1 MHALK
6 TLALTALLCAALP
19 ASAEAQKATATKSV
33 VLAPVS
39 SLSAS
44 KPKALTRIEKTIEA
58 GLAKVPKVK
67 VVNAR
72 TAASK
77 AEKAKRPEL
86 RSCEGEPTCLA
97 QLGSLVSAQYTVYAE
112 VGGLGDAQVVYLKL
126 IDVKSAKEIRSTLI
140 ELSSSQDAKAKSAE
154 AAIRLIAPKTYVGSL
169 NIKTSVKGA
178 IIYLD
183 GQKRGTT
190 PSKTISG
197 SVGSHALRVTHPEH
211 RDYVRFV
218 DLAFG
223 KATDITAELQPLPGV
238 EQRLALEG
246 VMGGGA
252 TGLGGPVRETPWYF
266 RWYTIAGGVTAVGVT
281 SAILFSAFGGDID
294 FDTEK
299 SL

>member
-6 TLALTALLCAALP
+6 RLALTALLCAALP
-19 ASAEAQKATATKSV
+19 ASAEAKKAPAAKSV

-44 KPKALTRIEKTIEA
+44 KPKALTKIEKTIEA
-58 GLAKVPKVK
+58 GLAKVPKVT

-72 TAASK
+72 SAAAK
-77 AEKAKRPEL
+77 ADKAKRPEL
-86 RSCEGEPTCLA
+86 RSCEGEPACLA
-97 QLGSLVSAQYTVYAE
+97 ELGTLVSAQYTVYAE

-140 ELSSSQDAKAKSAE
+140 ELSSSQDAKAKSVE
-154 AAIRLIAPKTYVGSL
+154 AAIRLIAPETYVGSL
-169 NIKTSVKGA
+169 QVKTSVKGA

-190 PSKTISG
+190 PSKSISG
-197 SVGSHALRVTHPEH
+197 AVGSHALRVTHPEH

-218 DLAFG
+218 DLEFG
-223 KATDITAELQPLPGV
+223 KATDITAELQALPGV
-238 EQRLALEG
+238 EQRLAREG
-246 VMGGGA
+246 VIGGGK
-252 TGLGGPVRETPWYF
+252 TGPRGPVRETPWYF
-266 RWYTIAGGVTAVGVT
+266 RWYSIAGGAAAVGVT
-281 SAILFSAFGGDID
+281 SAILFGVLGGGID

-299 SL
+299 NL